1 MRRREFIKAVAGLPA
16 LFPLPVAAQQG
27 VRHIGILVNEL
38 ENDPEVVSRL
48 AALRQALQELGWTFG
63 ENLRVDVRYGTDNV
77 NLKEK
82 AKELVDFSPEI
93 IVANAPPSIEALL
106 SVKSTI
112 PMVFAAVTDPVG
124 LGIVQS
130 LAHPGGNATGFL
142 TAEFGFGAKWLEL
155 LTEIAPGVRRVVIIT
170 EQNNPSATA
179 QFAAIQTVASS
190 VGVELT
196 LVGSRDDNSIER
208 GISDFVRSGNGGLIA
223 LRLAEVISHRKSII
237 KLAAQHRLPAI
248 YPIRIFA
255 IDGGL
260 ISYGPDT
267 ADQFRRAASYVDRI
281 LKGEKPADLPVQAPT
296 KYELIVNLKTAKA
309 LGLAIPA
316 ALLARA
322 DQVIE

>member
-1 MRRREFIKAVAGLPA
+1 LPS
-16 LFPLPVAAQQG
+16 LFPVAVAAQQG
-27 VRHIGILVNEL
+27 VRHIGILFNEL

-48 AALRQALQELGWTFG
+48 AALRQALRELGWTFG

-82 AKELVDFSPEI
+82 AKELVDLSPEL

-106 SVKSTI
+106 SVNSTI

-190 VGVELT
+190 VGMELT
-196 LVGSRDDNSIER
+196 LVGSRDDHSIER

-248 YPIRIFA
+248 YPLRIFA

-267 ADQFRRAASYVDRI
+267 VDQFRRAASYVDRI

-296 KYELIVNLKTAKA
+296 KYELVINRKTAES
-309 LGLAIPA
+309 LGLTVPPS
-316 ALLARA
+316 LLARA
-322 DQVIE
+322 DDVID

>member
-1 MRRREFIKAVAGLPA
+1 
-16 LFPLPVAAQQG
+16 VAAQQG

-48 AALRQALQELGWTFG
+48 AALRQALRELGWTFG

-82 AKELVDFSPEI
+82 AKELVDLSPEI

-106 SVKSTI
+106 PVNSTI

-179 QFAAIQTVASS
+179 QYAAIQTVASS
-190 VGVELT
+190 VGVELS
-196 LVGSRDDNSIER
+196 LVGSRDDNAIER
-208 GISDFVRSGNGGLIA
+208 GISDFVHSGNGGLIA

-267 ADQFRRAASYVDRI
+267 VNQWRRAASYLIVSSKERSR
-281 LKGEKPADLPVQAPT
+281 PNLPVQAPT

-309 LGLAIPA
+309 RLA
-316 ALLARA
+316 
-322 DQVIE
+322 

>member
-1 MRRREFIKAVAGLPA
+1 MRRREFIKAVAGFPGV
-16 LFPLPVAAQQG
+16 FPLAVAAQQG

-82 AKELVDFSPEI
+82 AKELVDLSPEV
-93 IVANAPPSIEALL
+93 IVANAPPSVLALQ
-106 SVKSTI
+106 SVNSTI
-112 PMVFAAVTDPVG
+112 PMVVTDPVG

-155 LTEIAPGVRRVVIIT
+155 LKEIAPGVRRVVVIT

-179 QFAAIQTVASS
+179 QFAAVQTVASS

-208 GISDFVRSGNGGLIA
+208 GIGDFVRSGNGGLIA
-223 LRLAEVISHRKSII
+223 LSLAEVISHRKSIV

-255 IDGGL
+255 VDGGL

-267 ADQFRRAASYVDRI
+267 ADQFRRAASYLDRI
-281 LKGEKPADLPVQAPT
+281 LKGEKPADLLVQAPT
-296 KYELIVNLKTAKA
+296 KYELIVNLKTSKA
-309 LGLAIPA
+309 LGFAIPA

-322 DQVIE
+322 DEVIE

>member
-1 MRRREFIKAVAGLPA
+1 MRRREFIKAVAGLPG
-16 LFPLPVAAQQG
+16 LSPLAVAAQQG

-48 AALRQALQELGWTFG
+48 AALRQALQVLGWTFG
-63 ENLRVDVRYGTDNV
+63 KNLRVDVRYGTDNV

-82 AKELVDFSPEI
+82 AKELVDLSPEI
-93 IVANAPPSIEALL
+93 IVANAPPSVEALL
-106 SVKSTI
+106 SVNSTI
-112 PMVFAAVTDPVG
+112 PMVFVTVTDPVG

-155 LTEIAPGVRRVVIIT
+155 LTEIAPGVRRVVVIT
-170 EQNNPSATA
+170 EQNNVSAAA

-190 VGVELT
+190 VGMELS

-208 GISDFVRSGNGGLIA
+208 GISDFVRSGSGGLIA

-237 KLAAQHRLPAI
+237 KLAVQHRLPAI

-255 IDGGL
+255 TDGGL

-309 LGLAIPA
+309 LGFAIPA

-322 DQVIE
+322 DEVIE